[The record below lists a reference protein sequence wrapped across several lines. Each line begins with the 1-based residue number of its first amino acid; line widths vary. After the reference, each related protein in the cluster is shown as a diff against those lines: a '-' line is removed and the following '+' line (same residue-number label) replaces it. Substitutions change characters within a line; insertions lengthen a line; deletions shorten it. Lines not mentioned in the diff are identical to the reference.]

1 MRITTLIENR
11 PSDTDARLAAEW
23 GLSLHISCSGRNI
36 LFDMGASGAFAGN
49 AGHLGIDI
57 ASVDAAILSHHHYD
71 HGGGLRRFLELNT
84 SAAVYLGQAPKG
96 TCCGKVLGCLK
107 KPVGL
112 DLQLLQQH
120 ADRLTTAHDPAEI
133 LPGVF
138 LLPHI
143 LQSRPRPRGN
153 KRLFVESG
161 HAFMPDDFVHEIIMA
176 IMENGRLVIFT
187 GCAHS
192 GILNMVDTVAAA
204 FKGVPIK
211 AVVGGFHLMALPRL
225 NIMAE
230 SRHDVETL
238 ARSLLAYPVES
249 VYTGHCTGGRAFGI
263 LKSVMGDR
271 IMDMRTGSCFE
282 M

>member
-23 GLSLHISCSGRNI
+23 GLSLHISCSCRNI
-36 LFDMGASGAFAGN
+36 LFDTGASGAFAGN

-84 SAAVYLGQAPKG
+84 TATVYRGPAPRG
-96 TCCGKVLGCLK
+96 ECCGKIFGCFK

-112 DLQLLQQH
+112 DKQLVHQYP
-120 ADRLTTAHDPAEI
+120 DRFTTLRAPAEI

-138 LLPHI
+138 LFPHI
-143 LQSRPRPRGN
+143 LQNRPRPAGN
-153 KRLFVESG
+153 KHLFVETDQ
-161 HAFMPDDFVHEIIMA
+161 AFTSDDFAHEIIMV
-176 IMENGRLVIFT
+176 IRENGRLIIFT
-187 GCAHS
+187 GCAHN

-204 FKGVPIK
+204 FKGDPIK
-211 AVVGGFHLMALPRL
+211 AVVGGFHLMALPRF

-230 SRHDVETL
+230 SKHDVETL
-238 ARSLLAYPVES
+238 ARSLLEYPVES
-249 VYTGHCTGGRAFGI
+249 VYTGHCTGGKAFRI
-263 LKSVMGDR
+263 LKAVMGNGISD
-271 IMDMRTGSCFE
+271 IRTGSCFE
-282 M
+282 I